1 MDYRFADRMDNVRSS
16 AIRDLL
22 KYAEEP
28 GIISFAGGFPAPE
41 LFPIEPLRA
50 VFDRVLVD
58 EGRAALQYSSTEGY
72 LPLREKIAARMKRL
86 NIDCNAGNVFMV
98 HGGQQGLDFAGKLF
112 INEGD
117 TIICENPTFLGGIIA
132 FGPYVPK
139 YAGVPMDQDGM
150 IMEELEKVLEA
161 NPKAKFIYT
170 IPDFQNPTGVTLS
183 LERRKRMVELAN
195 QYDMVIIEDSPYREV
210 RYEGQHL
217 PSIKSFDTKGLV
229 VHIGTFSKIL
239 SPGMRLGWIVAEE
252 ALIQK
257 FVTLKQS
264 ADTQTST
271 LIQRQVN
278 KYLEMYDIDMHIE
291 EIRKLY
297 KKKKDLMLETIAKEF
312 PEGFTYTNP
321 QGGLFTWVEFPEG
334 MDAAVVLK
342 KAIAEEKVAFVPGAP
357 FFPNGG
363 HANHCRMNYS
373 GVAEAQITEGVKRLG
388 RILKTL
394 RKKESW

>member
-1 MDYRFADRMDNVRSS
+1 MDFRFADRMDNVKSS

-22 KYAEEP
+22 KYAEDP
-28 GIISFAGGFPAPE
+28 SIISFAGGFPAPE
-41 LFPIEPLRA
+41 LFPIEELRA
-50 VFDRVLVD
+50 VFDRVLVE

-72 LPLREKIAARMKRL
+72 LPLRERIAERMKRIHI
-86 NIDCNAGNVFMV
+86 NCNASNVFMI
-98 HGGQQGLDFAGKLF
+98 HGGQQGLDFVGKLF

-117 TIICENPTFLGGIIA
+117 IIICENPTFLGGIIA

-139 YAGVPMDQDGM
+139 YVGVPMDQDGM
-150 IMEELEKVLEA
+150 IIEELEKALEA

-183 LERRKRMVELAN
+183 LERRKRLVELAN
-195 QYDMVIIEDSPYREV
+195 KYEVVVIEDSPYREV
-210 RYEGQHL
+210 RYEGEPL

-229 VHIGTFSKIL
+229 IHIGTFSKIL
-239 SPGMRLGWIVAEE
+239 SPGMRLGWIVADE

-278 KYLEMYDIDMHIE
+278 RYMEMFDIDKHIE

-297 KKKKDLMLETIAKEF
+297 KKKKDLMLETIKKEF
-312 PEGFTYTNP
+312 PESFTYTNP
-321 QGGLFTWVEFPEG
+321 QGGLFTWVDFPEG
-334 MDAAVVLK
+334 IDAAVVLK

-363 HANHCRMNYS
+363 NANHCRMNYS
-373 GVAEAQITEGVKRLG
+373 GMTEEQIVEGIKRLG
-388 RILKTL
+388 KLFKAL
-394 RKKESW
+394 SY